1 MFSQKGEKVLND
13 NLFNIYAIL
22 NNREENLTSVIE
34 QQTGE
39 NPLEKSKSDFPDTRK
54 NIWKPNL

>member
-1 MFSQKGEKVLND
+1 MSFQRDEKVMND

-22 NNREENLTSVIE
+22 NNNEENLTGVIE

-39 NPLEKSKSDFPDTRK
+39 NT
-54 NIWKPNL
+54 